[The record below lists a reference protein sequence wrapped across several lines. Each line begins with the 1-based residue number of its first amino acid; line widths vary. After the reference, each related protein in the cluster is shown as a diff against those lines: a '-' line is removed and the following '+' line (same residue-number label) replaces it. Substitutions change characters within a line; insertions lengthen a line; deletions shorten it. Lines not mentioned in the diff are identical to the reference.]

1 MFDWLLIVIDS
12 RMKRACAIAV
22 TFLFSCCCISTHD
35 MMTHEQ
41 KTMNEQDVVFG
52 GITRQLDDIRAQ
64 QSKLRMQ
71 QMHVIENVKK
81 LGEGKDD

>member
-1 MFDWLLIVIDS
+1 M
-12 RMKRACAIAV
+12 
-22 TFLFSCCCISTHD
+22 
-35 MMTHEQ
+35 
-41 KTMNEQDVVFG
+41 MNEQDVVLD